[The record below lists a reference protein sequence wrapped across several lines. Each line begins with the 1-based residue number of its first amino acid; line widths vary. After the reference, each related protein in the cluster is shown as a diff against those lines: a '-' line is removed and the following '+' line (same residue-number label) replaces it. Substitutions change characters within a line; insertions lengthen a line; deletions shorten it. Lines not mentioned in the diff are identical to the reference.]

1 MNITSLYVKAQVDE
15 MLARG
20 ANERLARS
28 ARTSVDGRNRLADA
42 VKGVWSLLT
51 GPAERPLYT
60 SGSSQAS
67 TVLPTLTN
75 YPYRG

>member
-28 ARTSVDGRNRLADA
+28 ARTSVDGRNRLTDA
-42 VKGVWSLLT
+42 VKGAWSLL
-51 GPAERPLYT
+51 GGHADRPMT
-60 SGSSQAS
+60 M
-67 TVLPTLTN
+67 PKLTD
-75 YPYRG
+75 YPFRS

>member
-28 ARTSVDGRNRLADA
+28 ARTSVAGRNRLTDA
-42 VKGVWSLLT
+42 VKGAWSLL
-51 GPAERPLYT
+51 GGHPDRPMT
-60 SGSSQAS
+60 M
-67 TVLPTLTN
+67 PKLTD
-75 YPYRG
+75 YPFRS

>member
-28 ARTSVDGRNRLADA
+28 ARTSADGRNRLTDA
-42 VKGVWSLLT
+42 VKGVWSLL
-51 GPAERPLYT
+51 GGHSDRPMT
-60 SGSSQAS
+60 
-67 TVLPTLTN
+67 LPTLTD
-75 YPYRG
+75 YPFRS